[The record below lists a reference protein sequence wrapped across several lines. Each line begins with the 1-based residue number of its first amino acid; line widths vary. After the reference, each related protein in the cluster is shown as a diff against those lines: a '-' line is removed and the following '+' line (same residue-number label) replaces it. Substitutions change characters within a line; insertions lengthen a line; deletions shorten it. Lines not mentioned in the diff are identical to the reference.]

1 MSAARRRTLAPLL
14 KRALFHSGL
23 LALARLARQ
32 RVRGVVLRYHA
43 LTDDTGE
50 VLYAAPDIC
59 LPAPV
64 FRLQMAFVK
73 RAYSVVALDDLVG
86 ALERGRT
93 LPPRSL
99 TITFDDGYAD
109 NHRLGLPVLRALGLP
124 ATVYVA
130 TGSVSGGSPFW
141 VAAVRALVLSAAG
154 PALEVPGHEAVP
166 LGSAS
171 ERGAAVKAFGRALV
185 PLTAPERAELLAATA
200 ACAGVDLHTVL
211 AGTMVTWEQVR
222 ELHAAGWTIGAHTVT
237 HSNVALAAPDD
248 AERDILGSRDAL
260 AAAIGAPIQ
269 HFCYPNTG
277 GWHRYFSAEVGALL
291 RRHGFR
297 SAATSRPGALRPDTD
312 RFQLPRL
319 GVSPRLGPVSELAAA
334 LERQRL
340 AA

>member
-1 MSAARRRTLAPLL
+1 MSASPLL
-14 KRALFHSGL
+14 KRVLHHSGL

-43 LTDDTGE
+43 LTDGADE

-59 LPAPV
+59 LPVDA
-64 FRLQMAFVK
+64 FRLQMAFAR
-73 RAYSVVALDDLVG
+73 RAYSVVSLDDLIA
-86 ALERGRT
+86 ALENGGK

-99 TITFDDGYAD
+99 VVTFDDGYAD
-109 NHRLGLPVLRALGLP
+109 NHRLALPVLRDLGLS

-130 TGSVSGGSPFW
+130 TGGISDAAPFW
-141 VAAVRALVLSAAG
+141 VGAVRALVLSASGSQLEIAG
-154 PALEVPGHEAVP
+154 RELVP
-166 LGSAS
+166 LGGRA
-171 ERGAAVKAFGRALV
+171 ERGPAIKALTRALV
-185 PLTAPERAELLAATA
+185 PLRAAERAEVLAATA
-200 ACAGVDLHTVL
+200 AAAGVDLHALL
-211 AGTMVTWEQVR
+211 AGSMLTWDQVR
-222 ELHAAGWTIGAHTVT
+222 DLHGAGWTIGAHTVT
-237 HSNVALAAPDD
+237 HSNVALAPPDD

-260 AAAIGAPIQ
+260 AAAIGAPVR

-277 GWHRYFSAEVGALL
+277 GQHRYFSPEVAELL

-297 SAATSRPGALRPDTD
+297 SATTSKPGALRPGVD

-319 GVSPRLGPVSELAAA
+319 GISPRLAPVSALAAA